1 MELLS
6 ARLIQTESDPFS
18 EFSYRRNFLHSK
30 MANFSLRWNMV
41 APRRKLEEIRM
52 VEAIGGALALYCWT
66 EHRENEDFRQLSAH
80 REWKILSRNSL
91 RVCRSANLNEG
102 TKTEFPGKIS
112 SLDNHIYSICSS
124 KSWVWL
130 LILSQFFFFF
140 QLSMSK
146 TAMGAVQL
154 FCFVHL
160 KVHAKSSCV
169 AAEPEMKR
177 KVLLFSLLQFLL
189 CNSKFELGNHLTQT

>member
-30 MANFSLRWNMV
+30 MANFSLRLNMV

-80 REWKILSRNSL
+80 REWKTLSRNSL

-102 TKTEFPGKIS
+102 RKTEFPGKIS

-130 LILSQFFFFF
+130 LILSQFFFFSVKYE
-140 QLSMSK
+140 QNSNGSSS
-146 TAMGAVQL
+146 TVL
-154 FCFVHL
+154 FCSP
-160 KVHAKSSCV
+160 KSAC
-169 AAEPEMKR
+169 
-177 KVLLFSLLQFLL
+177 
-189 CNSKFELGNHLTQT
+189 